1 MPQHVIGSHG
11 LARRIPGLGRN
22 RCGASRLA
30 GVIAAGLVFESGH
43 EFAVGG
49 AGGGQVFLAF
59 VELLLTVE
67 VVLWCAA

>member
-1 MPQHVIGSHG
+1 MVQADSRVSSQ
-11 LARRIPGLGRN
+11 PGW
-22 RCGASRLA
+22 
-30 GVIAAGLVFESGH
+30 FESGH

-59 VELLLTVE
+59 VELLLMVE